1 MMSDFEEVLDK
12 KERFDER
19 DAFFEGGYQS
29 DYTGYH
35 SRPKPLSTVPHYRQN
50 RPDPLAFDNA
60 IAKGK
65 YSNGVRAQIQKSQ
78 PITALGRTLSEIKAR
93 QSMETLVESSPS
105 RPSSTTPFD
114 PALLTC
120 SSRLT
125 TRSEHDLLPPKSP
138 RTETSNLPWRSPGTA
153 APPPLPKESRTTT
166 PSNPGNIEEFASM
179 RRGRESG
186 LPAPEG
192 PRIRYYSAS
201 PKLPRRFTAAP
212 NLDEAGLNG
221 HSVEN
226 GHTNGHHHP
235 VAPPKPPPRDT
246 RSISVGTGP
255 IPPPKPCIECPEL
268 KKRLDYVVANPAIP
282 EKPKMRESGTCTA
295 ARPTVSDA
303 CIGADKLTQI
313 NIGIATDKYE
323 EPKPEVLHQEAQTPQ
338 KELLSVGVEIRPKM
352 YTVNLDT
359 FDLEK
364 RELAHTSCNTD
375 GEFVPAEPSVPVEE
389 KCYVDGHSQFETI
402 TVEVGCGAEIDV
414 KHSETMTNRV
424 YQRTLPVQTTEVET
438 KEMACSPV
446 ASLLELHIEELKAQ
460 LAAASIA
467 SSPATPSTSDA
478 EAQTELE
485 IELLHELSEPRL
497 FAEAE
502 LTDSIWLSPE
512 KVMSDA
518 SCETEEVEAPECE
531 KCHQKEN
538 VFLRNVGVG
547 ACSVTDKVC
556 AGCDEAMAEVDENEV
571 PGFSPPTI
579 ELTRA
584 TATKKL
590 LEQTTPFVRGT
601 QISRSC
607 RETKRSNSGDDLEY
621 LEQQHIKKAQKEPS
635 PSSAPTVPSIDNAEA
650 LTGKVVLKKEPAT
663 PSPCKVPD
671 PIPARIPRPKISK
684 YAVPHGEAETPDEMD
699 EAQDRLTPLR
709 SELRVL
715 GRWNRPNTYE
725 PPVEERSSEGTRTSD
740 SDGEGA
746 ESDDSEGTYECQD
759 ELTEGTPFEISAPLM
774 DALNSLNG
782 HLQNIEKEPT
792 EWALKYVQHEWLK
805 TAARKNSQ
813 AAHVEVLLEAIRG
826 IDAKLLKAV
835 VNLTDQNGNS
845 ALHYAV
851 SHGNFPVVS
860 SLLDCGECELNLA
873 NKAGYTP
880 VMLAA
885 LSNLDDDIEKTV
897 VARLFQAGDVNA
909 RATQHGQ
916 TALMLAVSHGK
927 FPTTQLLIENGA
939 DVNIQD
945 EEGSTAL
952 MCAAEHGHRDLVKL
966 LLAQPDIDAQLAD
979 CDASTALK
987 IAVENGHSDIG
998 VLIYAHQTYTRPD
1011 YA

>member
-221 HSVEN
+221 HPAEN
-226 GHTNGHHHP
+226 GHTNGHHHPP

-268 KKRLDYVVANPAIP
+268 KKRLDYVVANSPIP

-313 NIGIATDKYE
+313 NIGIVTDKYE

-338 KELLSVGVEIRPKM
+338 KEQLSVGVEMRPKM
-352 YTVNLDT
+352 CTVHLDT

-375 GEFVPAEPSVPVEE
+375 GEF
-389 KCYVDGHSQFETI
+389 
-402 TVEVGCGAEIDV
+402 
-414 KHSETMTNRV
+414 
-424 YQRTLPVQTTEVET
+424 
-438 KEMACSPV
+438 
-446 ASLLELHIEELKAQ
+446 ELHIEELKAQ

-467 SSPATPSTSDA
+467 SSPVTPSTSDA

-518 SCETEEVEAPECE
+518 SCETEEVQAPECE

-684 YAVPHGEAETPDEMD
+684 QPFYSTPSPHGEAETPDEMD

-715 GRWNRPNTYE
+715 GRWNRTNTYE

-782 HLQNIEKEPT
+782 HLQNTEKEPT

-813 AAHVEVLLEAIRG
+813 AAHVEVLLEAVRG
-826 IDAKLLKAV
+826 IDVKLLKAV